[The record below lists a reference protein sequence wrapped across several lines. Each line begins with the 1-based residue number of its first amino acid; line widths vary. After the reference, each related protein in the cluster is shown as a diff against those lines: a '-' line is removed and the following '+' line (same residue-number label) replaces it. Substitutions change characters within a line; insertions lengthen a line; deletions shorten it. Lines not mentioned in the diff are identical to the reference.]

1 MAAAALGAG
10 AGALATGAG
19 RDGRRQVEQRS
30 DGGELLG
37 GVGVAEAAKVRVDA
51 RQPVLGE
58 GEQVEVCERIDDL
71 VTAAGEGGLGGG
83 EAGLAAV
90 GGREWLLEASDLGE
104 DGVVVTEGA
113 DDALDHSR
121 PQERGVAGGSEA
133 DRASGGREAGRQT
146 GERPAL
152 GLAVLDD
159 GCGDGGVHGRQGLA
173 RGGDNHELV
182 DSGGEGVA
190 HPLEEGPSTEA
201 GGGLVGAEAAT
212 QPARDDDAG
221 DGSGRAVGHALRVR
235 ERASL

>member
-1 MAAAALGAG
+1 MAAAAFGAG
-10 AGALATGAG
+10 AGALAAGGG
-19 RDGRRQVEQRS
+19 RDGRRHVEQRS
-30 DGGELLG
+30 DGGELVG

-71 VTAAGEGGLGGG
+71 VTAAGEGRFRSGK
-83 EAGLAAV
+83 AGLAAV

-133 DRASGGREAGRQT
+133 DRGSGHNEPGREAREGAT
-146 GERPAL
+146 L
-152 GLAVLDD
+152 GLAVLDE

-173 RGGDNHELV
+173 RGGDKHELV
-182 DSGGEGVA
+182 DSGREGVP

-201 GGGLVGAEAAT
+201 CGGLVGAKAAT